1 MKIKRL
7 KHIVTLVTSLALVG
21 GISSQAMAQCNDCA
35 SEQLNQFETRR
46 QINQSVVKDF
56 FQKLREEFL
65 VGEFFDTLWDPA
77 FQEKTAQAT
86 VLETQMLQTESTLR
100 DAETTNAYALTN
112 QKLMAEF
119 AIDALPSPLYGS
131 LITFSSGLSESTRA
145 SLVNTMRGTQ
155 ISVDRA
161 LAGKGTREARG
172 LSAVN
177 AWRLEQL
184 QDIYLDKVKGDDVIS
199 GRAKEPERVNRDVN
213 VGETLFSR
221 NTLDIDFS
229 DNETTQDER
238 DLLALKEN
246 LLPSSSMDF
255 AVDADLRG
263 IQGQV
268 AMNDRMAIAAK
279 RALIDRTFQ
288 AIAAGKSKGSAEAPQ
303 QLRQALINLG
313 YAEDSEIVKEM
324 SGKPSY
330 EAHMAVL
337 TRHFFSNPAIYADLV
352 DNKANL
358 QRIMIAQEAASLM
371 QMVDM
376 YHTVER
382 GEGLL
387 ALWAW
392 LEASKQQQEL
402 DARAK

>member
-1 MKIKRL
+1 MKHTRF
-7 KHIVTLVTSLALVG
+7 KHLVTAVAAIALIG
-21 GISSQAMAQCNDCA
+21 GGFVPQAQACNDCA
-35 SEQLNQFETRR
+35 GEGVNQFETRR
-46 QINQSVVKDF
+46 QINQSIVNDF
-56 FQKLREEFL
+56 FKKIREDYL
-65 VGEFFDTLWDPA
+65 VGDFFEQLWDPA

-86 VLETQMLQTESTLR
+86 VLETQLVQTDASIR
-100 DAETTNAYALTN
+100 DSETTNSYALTN
-112 QKLMAEF
+112 QQLMAEF

-131 LITFSSGLSESTRA
+131 LITFSSGLSESNRA
-145 SLVNTMRGTQ
+145 SLVSTMRGTQ
-155 ISVDRA
+155 VSVDRA
-161 LAGKGTREARG
+161 LAGSGTREVRG
-172 LSAVN
+172 LNAVN

-184 QDIYLDKVKGDDVIS
+184 QDIYLDEVKGDEVIS
-199 GRAKEPERVNRDVN
+199 GKAKEPERVNRDVN
-213 VGETLFSR
+213 VAETLLGR

-229 DNETTQDER
+229 DDETTQDER

-246 LLPSSSMDF
+246 LLPSAGMDF
-255 AVDADLRG
+255 AVDADLRS

-288 AIAAGKSKGSAEAPQ
+288 AIAAGKAKGSAQAPE

-313 YAEDSEIVKEM
+313 YGEDSEIVKEM
-324 SGKPSY
+324 SGNPSY

-358 QRIMIAQEAASLM
+358 QRIMIAQEAANLM

-392 LEASKQQQEL
+392 LEASKQQEEF
-402 DARAK
+402 DARAN